1 MFWYFGGIF
10 NFHLEFFRNL
20 HPGIGNSI
28 AGLLG
33 ALPMTGVIIRSSA
46 NVRAG
51 AKTKASTMIHGLW
64 LVLISTFLVK
74 QIELIPK
81 CALSALLV
89 HVGFNLVYQ
98 CPFDSIRQGGDREL
112 VFYGLAVF
120 VILITDLLTGVLFGV
135 FLAIVAESG
144 RL

>member
-1 MFWYFGGIF
+1 
-10 NFHLEFFRNL
+10 
-20 HPGIGNSI
+20 
-28 AGLLG
+28 
-33 ALPMTGVIIRSSA
+33 MTGVIIRSSA